1 MRDGAVEIIDEFT
14 GRVLEGRRWSDGLHQ
29 AVEAKERVRIQDEN
43 HTWATVTL
51 QNYFRQY
58 TKLSGMTGT
67 AETEASEFGNTY
79 GLIVVPIPTHRQPQ
93 RVDHADLVFK
103 TEAGKFAAIVEE
115 VKERNAKGQPV
126 LLGTASV
133 QKSELLSRELSKAG
147 VDHEVLNAKQHFR
160 EAEIVAQAGRKFAV
174 TVATNMAGR
183 GVDVLLGGN
192 PEGLAVR
199 DVMAAGLKP
208 DSPDFE
214 AAMAKALVKTKA
226 QCAVEADE
234 VRALGGLF
242 VLGTERHDSRR
253 IDNQLRGRSG
263 RQGDPGE
270 SRFFLSL
277 EDDLM
282 AQFSTGAV
290 SWVMDRAM
298 PDDVPIEAKMVTKAI
313 ERAQGTVEGRNAEM
327 RKDTLKYDEVMNEQR
342 KVIYARRQQVID
354 GEDMHQETL
363 ALIED
368 ILTEAVD
375 ALLTGEFAEGWDIHA
390 LYVGLQG
397 YYPISLSEATLA
409 SFANRD
415 AVVTAVIADALALY
429 EAKCATFVDGLET
442 AKIVERDVLLQVV
455 DARWREH
462 LSNMDY
468 LKEGIYL
475 RQVAQIDPLTA
486 WQREGF
492 QMFEHM
498 LDSINHDFVRFIT
511 QIEVQTDEVPAEPE
525 PVNFEGAVTNAP
537 LVEEAADGVVTASG
551 AVVPGAVPN
560 DKLGR
565 NDPCWCGSG
574 KKFKQCHGRP

>member
-1 MRDGAVEIIDEFT
+1 
-14 GRVLEGRRWSDGLHQ
+14 
-29 AVEAKERVRIQDEN
+29 
-43 HTWATVTL
+43 
-51 QNYFRQY
+51 
-58 TKLSGMTGT
+58 
-67 AETEASEFGNTY
+67 
-79 GLIVVPIPTHRQPQ
+79 
-93 RVDHADLVFK
+93 
-103 TEAGKFAAIVEE
+103 
-115 VKERNAKGQPV
+115 
-126 LLGTASV
+126 
-133 QKSELLSRELSKAG
+133 
-147 VDHEVLNAKQHFR
+147 
-160 EAEIVAQAGRKFAV
+160 
-174 TVATNMAGR
+174 
-183 GVDVLLGGN
+183 
-192 PEGLAVR
+192 
-199 DVMAAGLKP
+199 
-208 DSPDFE
+208 
-214 AAMAKALVKTKA
+214 
-226 QCAVEADE
+226 
-234 VRALGGLF
+234 
-242 VLGTERHDSRR
+242 
-253 IDNQLRGRSG
+253 
-263 RQGDPGE
+263 
-270 SRFFLSL
+270 
-277 EDDLM
+277 
-282 AQFSTGAV
+282 
-290 SWVMDRAM
+290 M